1 MTLAA
6 SEGLLQGTAVIRV
19 GLYSELCANW
29 TGNQE
34 RERRGCGQELL
45 MIWAEVTEAS
55 KVWGMGLERRVRVR
69 SP

>member
-6 SEGLLQGTAVIRV
+6 FEGFLQGTAVIRV
-19 GLYSELCANW
+19 GLYSELCTNW

-34 RERRGCGQELL
+34 RERGRCGQELI

-55 KVWGMGLERRVRVR
+55 KVWGVGLEMRVRVR

>member
-1 MTLAA
+1 M
-6 SEGLLQGTAVIRV
+6 IRV
-19 GLYSELCANW
+19 GLYSELCTNW

-34 RERRGCGQELL
+34 RERGRCGQELI

-55 KVWGMGLERRVRVR
+55 KVWGVGLEMRVRVR